1 MDTRP
6 GVVRSPVW
14 AAGAIAF
21 AAVGLATLPMAPK
34 LWLEWILPR
43 MQPHVTL
50 WYVGAGGAILAGLG
64 AWAWFAGAVNRAPA
78 LAILAAV
85 MGVYLLLLFT
95 VYRHEVPAKKWHLIQ
110 YGLLAGVTLEAVRVE
125 QGDWRGPLVA
135 ALFLFV
141 IGTADE
147 VSQKFMPMRTF
158 HLLDLFANYVGAG
171 LGSAAWLAASP
182 HSPQRQQDLKAEPS
196 RPRPLTQ

>member
-21 AAVGLATLPMAPK
+21 AVVGLATLPIAPK
-34 LWLEWILPR
+34 VWLQWILPR
-43 MQPHVTL
+43 LQPHVTL
-50 WYVGAGGAILAGLG
+50 WWVGAGGAILAGLC
-64 AWAWFAGAVNRAPA
+64 AWAWSAGAVHRAPA
-78 LAILAAV
+78 LAALAAV

-95 VYRHEVPAKKWHLIQ
+95 VYRHEPPAKKWHLLQ
-110 YGLLAGVTLEAVRVE
+110 YGLLAGLTLQAVHVE
-125 QGDWRGPLVA
+125 QGDWRGPVVA

-147 VSQKFMPMRTF
+147 VSQKFIPMRTF
-158 HLLDLFANYVGAG
+158 RWLDLVANYIGAS
-171 LGSAAWLAASP
+171 LGAAAWLAASP
-182 HSPQRQQDLKAEPS
+182 HSPRRRQDPHAERS
-196 RPRPLTQ
+196 RPQA